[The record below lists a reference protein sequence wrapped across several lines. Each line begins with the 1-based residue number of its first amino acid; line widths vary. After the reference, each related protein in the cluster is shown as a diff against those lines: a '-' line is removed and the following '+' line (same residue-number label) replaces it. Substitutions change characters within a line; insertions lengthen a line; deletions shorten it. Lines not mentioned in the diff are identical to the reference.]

1 MNSLI
6 VFCCISTTFIIVYF
20 ILEMYIITIFIINKI
35 KISIKKYVKFLNVFF
50 TKINFIKI
58 EVLLLFESNFKYT
71 LMIYLIWVFTYS
83 TFII

>member
-35 KISIKKYVKFLNVFF
+35 KISIKKYVKFLNVF